1 MILGH
6 HVIILLRVI
15 CKNLKRKSAKKSIK
29 QPILPEEQIP
39 HGAGGL
45 DGTVMQRVRSYTGA
59 TFTVGTSTRVG
70 YTDYLVSYDNNLL
83 LSSIKSLY
91 TLYDKL
97 SPLKTAIRITDT
109 TNGEVHV

>member
-15 CKNLKRKSAKKSIK
+15 CKNLQRKSAKKSNQFFLK
-29 QPILPEEQIP
+29 SRYRMEP
-39 HGAGGL
+39 GALMVPSCSGYAAIQ
-45 DGTVMQRVRSYTGA
+45 GTLLL
-59 TFTVGTSTRVG
+59 STRVG
-70 YTDYLVSYDNNLL
+70 YTDYFVSYDNNLL

>member
-45 DGTVMQRVRSYTGA
+45 DGTVMQRVRSYTGD
-59 TFTVGTSTRVG
+59 TFIAGTSTRVE
-70 YTDYLVSYDNNLL
+70 YTEHLVSYGNNLL
-83 LSSIKSLY
+83 HSSIKSFY
-91 TLYDKL
+91 TLCDKL
-97 SPLKTAIRITDT
+97 SPLKTVIRIQNT
-109 TNGEVHV
+109 TKGEVHV